1 MFLIYQIII
10 SFVIIASP
18 IIILIRFIKG
28 KEDPNRFLEKFF
40 LVKKRR
46 PKGILIWFHCA
57 SVGETM
63 SVIPII
69 DYFAKNKKINNILI
83 TTTTISSAKIVKNLG
98 YQKLIHQFY
107 PIDHHIITKKFINY
121 WKPNIAIFL
130 EGEIWPSMFFN
141 LNKNNI
147 PLIVLNTRLSQKSF
161 KRWMFIKKF
170 AKKVFS
176 KIKF

>member
-10 SFVIIASP
+10 SLVIISSP
-18 IIILIRFIKG
+18 IIIFIRLIKG

-40 LVKKRR
+40 LVKKIR
-46 PKGILIWFHCA
+46 PKGNLIWFHCA

-98 YQKLIHQFY
+98 YRKLIHQFY
-107 PIDHHIITKKFINY
+107 PLDHHIITKNLLIIGN
-121 WKPNIAIFL
+121 PIL
-130 EGEIWPSMFFN
+130 LFF
-141 LNKNNI
+141 
-147 PLIVLNTRLSQKSF
+147 
-161 KRWMFIKKF
+161 
-170 AKKVFS
+170 
-176 KIKF
+176 